1 MGFLGKLFGS
11 KGKDGAV
18 VTEAGAVSCPHV
30 TLVPRWD
37 SAADM
42 GNDSKATS
50 YVCQACRQTFTRE
63 EAQTLRQTEGERL
76 REELGEPETE
86 TTA

>member
-11 KGKDGAV
+11 KSNEAAV
-18 VTEAGAVSCPHV
+18 ATEPEVVSCPHV

-42 GNDSKATS
+42 GKESKATS
-50 YVCQACRQTFTRE
+50 YVCQACKQTFSRD
-63 EAQTLRQTEGERL
+63 EALVLRQTEAERL
-76 REELGEPETE
+76 REELGEPEAE
-86 TTA
+86 PSA